1 MTKKQFQAESK
12 RILELMVHSIYT
24 HKDIFLRELISNAS
38 DAIDKMYYRAL
49 SDESLDFNKDDYF
62 IKVELDKDAR
72 TITIRDTGIG
82 MTADELESNLGI
94 IAKSGSLAMKQAT
107 KMEEDHSL
115 IGQFGVGFYSAFMV
129 ADRVTVRTRSVDS
142 EQGYLW
148 ESEGTDGYTI
158 EPTDKTDIGTEITL
172 HVKTDTDDETYS
184 SFLEEYEIRSL
195 IKKHSDFIRYPIKL
209 DVTKHRQK
217 DDSEEYEDYVEE
229 ETVNSMVPIW
239 RKRKSELSEEDY
251 KAFYHEKRYG
261 FDEPL
266 KHLHLNVDGS
276 IRYQSILYI
285 PSTVPF
291 DYYTKEFEKG
301 LELYSNGVLI
311 MEKSPDLLPDYFGF
325 VKGMVD
331 SEDLSLNISREMLQ
345 QDRQLRVI
353 AKNVKSKIKGMLEKM
368 LQNEREDYEKFYEA
382 FGRQLKFG
390 VYDQFGAAKDEL
402 KDLLLFHSSNEKNL
416 VTLKEY
422 VARMK
427 DDQKYIYYATGESIH
442 RIDLLPQAE
451 RLKEEGFEILYFTEE
466 IDEFAIKMLQSYDD
480 KEFKSIASGDLGLD
494 DEAANSLNEDN
505 KDLFAFMK
513 QELGDR
519 VKEVRAST
527 RLKSHPVCLTVAGD
541 VSIEMEKILNAMP
554 NGGGMKAEKVLEV
567 NADHAIFQTLQ
578 RVYKEDEAKAKQYTD
593 LLYQQAL
600 LIEGLPIEDP
610 VAYSN
615 AVCALMAE

>member
-49 SDESLDFNKDDYF
+49 SDEAIDFNKDDYF
-62 IKVELDKDAR
+62 VKVELDKDAR
-72 TITIRDTGIG
+72 TVTIRDTGIG
-82 MTADELESNLGI
+82 MTEDELESNLGI

-142 EQGYLW
+142 DQGYLW
-148 ESEGTDGYTI
+148 ESDGIDGYTI
-158 EPTDKTDIGTEITL
+158 EPTSKQEIGTEIVL
-172 HVKTDTDDETYS
+172 HLKADTEDDTYS

-209 DVTKHRQK
+209 DVTKHRPK
-217 DDSEEYEDYVEE
+217 DDSEEFEDYVEE
-229 ETVNSMVPIW
+229 ETINSMVPIW
-239 RKRKSELSEEDY
+239 RKRKNELTDEDY
-251 KAFYHEKRYG
+251 TTFYHEKRYG

-285 PSTVPF
+285 PSTVPY

-368 LQNEREDYEKFYEA
+368 LQNEREDYEKFFDA
-382 FGRQLKFG
+382 FGRQIKFG

-402 KDLLLFHSSNEKNL
+402 KDLLLFHSSNEKKL
-416 VTLKEY
+416 VSLKEY
-422 VARMK
+422 VERMK
-427 DDQKYIYYATGESIH
+427 EDQKYIYYATGESIH
-442 RIDLLPQAE
+442 RIDLLPQTE

-466 IDEFAIKMLQSYDD
+466 IDEFAIKVLQSYED
-480 KEFKSIASGDLGLD
+480 KEFKSVASGDLGLD

-513 QELGDR
+513 TELGER

-541 VSIEMEKILNAMP
+541 VSIEMEKIMNTMP

-578 RVYKEDEAKAKQYTD
+578 RVYTEDEAKAKQYTD

-600 LIEGLPIEDP
+600 LIEGLPLEDP

>member
-1 MTKKQFQAESK
+1 MTKKQFQTESK

-49 SDESLDFNKDDYF
+49 SDESIAFNKDDYF
-62 IKVELDKDAR
+62 VKVELDKEAR

-82 MTADELESNLGI
+82 MTEEELESNLGI

-129 ADRVTVRTRSVDS
+129 ADRVTVRTRSIDS
-142 EQGYLW
+142 AQGYLW

-158 EPTDKTDIGTEITL
+158 EPADKADVGTEITL
-172 HVKTDTDDETYS
+172 HVKADTEDETYS
-184 SFLEEYEIRSL
+184 TFLEEYEIRSL

-217 DDSEEYEDYVEE
+217 EESDEYEDYIEE
-229 ETVNSMVPIW
+229 ETINSMVPIW
-239 RKRKSELSEEDY
+239 RKRKGELSDADY
-251 KAFYHEKRYG
+251 TAFYQEKRYG

-266 KHLHLNVDGS
+266 KHLHLNVDGT

-368 LQNEREDYEKFYEA
+368 LKNEREAYETFYEA

-402 KDLLLFHSSNEKNL
+402 KDLLLFHSSFENKL
-416 VTLKEY
+416 VSLHEY
-422 VARMK
+422 VERMK
-427 DDQKYIYYATGESIH
+427 EDQTYIYYATGESIH

-451 RLKEEGFEILYFTEE
+451 RLKEEGYEILYFTEE

-578 RVYKEDEAKAKQYTD
+578 RVYTEDEAKAKQYTD

>member
-49 SDESLDFNKDDYF
+49 SDETIDFNKDDYF

-172 HVKTDTDDETYS
+172 HVKADTDDETYS

-217 DDSEEYEDYVEE
+217 EDSEEYEDYVEE

-239 RKRKSELSEEDY
+239 RKRKSELSDEDY

-266 KHLHLNVDGS
+266 KHLHLNVDGT

-368 LQNEREDYEKFYEA
+368 LQNEREDYEKFYES

-402 KDLLLFHSSNEKNL
+402 KDLLLFHSSNEKKL

-422 VARMK
+422 VERMK

-494 DEAANSLNEDN
+494 DEAAKSLNEDN

-513 QELGDR
+513 TELGDR

-541 VSIEMEKILNAMP
+541 VSIEMEKILNTMP

>member
-1 MTKKQFQAESK
+1 MTKKQFQTESK

-49 SDESLDFNKDDYF
+49 SDESIKFNKDDYY
-62 IKVELDKDAR
+62 IKIELDKEAR

-82 MTADELESNLGI
+82 MTEEELETNLGI

-129 ADRVTVRTRSVDS
+129 ADRVTVRTRSIDS
-142 EQGYLW
+142 EQGYIW
-148 ESEGTDGYTI
+148 ESEGTDGYSI
-158 EPTDKTDIGTEITL
+158 EPTDKADIGTEITL
-172 HVKTDTDDETYS
+172 HLKANTEDDVYS

-217 DDSEEYEDYVEE
+217 EDSEEYEDYQEE

-239 RKRKSELSEEDY
+239 RKRKSELTDEDY

-266 KHLHLNVDGS
+266 KHLHLNVDGT

-301 LELYSNGVLI
+301 LELYSNSVLI

-368 LQNEREDYEKFYEA
+368 LQNEREDYEKFYES

-402 KDLLLFHSSNEKNL
+402 KDLILFYSSHEKKL
-416 VTLKEY
+416 VSLKEY
-422 VARMK
+422 VERMK
-427 DDQKYIYYATGESIH
+427 EDQKYIYYATGESIH

-451 RLKEEGFEILYFTEE
+451 RLKEEGYEILYFTEE
-466 IDEFAIKMLQSYDD
+466 IDEFAIKMLQSYDG

-494 DEAANSLNEDN
+494 DAEAKSLNEDN
-505 KDLFAFMK
+505 QDLFAFMK
-513 QELGDR
+513 EALGDR

>member
-49 SDESLDFNKDDYF
+49 SDEAIDFNKDDYF

-217 DDSEEYEDYVEE
+217 DDSEEYEDYIEE

-368 LQNEREDYEKFYEA
+368 LQNEREDYEKFFES

-402 KDLLLFHSSNEKNL
+402 KDLLLFHSSNENKL

-422 VARMK
+422 VERMK

-494 DEAANSLNEDN
+494 DEAADSLNEDN

-578 RVYKEDEAKAKQYTD
+578 RIYKEDEAKAKQYTD

>member
-49 SDESLDFNKDDYF
+49 SDEAIDFNKDDYF
-62 IKVELDKDAR
+62 VKVELDKDAR
-72 TITIRDTGIG
+72 TVTIRDTGIG
-82 MTADELESNLGI
+82 MTEDELESNLGI

-142 EQGYLW
+142 DQGYLW
-148 ESEGTDGYTI
+148 ESDGIDGYTI
-158 EPTDKTDIGTEITL
+158 EPTSKQEIGTEIVL
-172 HVKTDTDDETYS
+172 HLKADTEDDTYS

-209 DVTKHRQK
+209 DVTKHRPK
-217 DDSEEYEDYVEE
+217 DDSEEFEDYVEE
-229 ETVNSMVPIW
+229 ETINSMVPIW
-239 RKRKSELSEEDY
+239 RKRKNELTDEDY
-251 KAFYHEKRYG
+251 TAFYHEKRYG

-285 PSTVPF
+285 PSTVPY

-368 LQNEREDYEKFYEA
+368 LQNEREDYEKFFDA
-382 FGRQLKFG
+382 FGRQIKFG

-402 KDLLLFHSSNEKNL
+402 KDLLLFHSSNEKKL
-416 VTLKEY
+416 VSLKEY
-422 VARMK
+422 VERMK
-427 DDQKYIYYATGESIH
+427 EDQKYIYYATGESIH
-442 RIDLLPQAE
+442 RIDLLPQTE
-451 RLKEEGFEILYFTEE
+451 RLKEEGFEILYLTEE
-466 IDEFAIKMLQSYDD
+466 IDEFAIKVLQSYED
-480 KEFKSIASGDLGLD
+480 KEFKSVASGDLGLD

-513 QELGDR
+513 TELGDR

-541 VSIEMEKILNAMP
+541 VSIEMEKIMNTMP

-578 RVYKEDEAKAKQYTD
+578 RVYTEDEAKAKQYTD

-600 LIEGLPIEDP
+600 LIEGLPLEDP

>member
-1 MTKKQFQAESK
+1 MTKKQFQTESK

-49 SDESLDFNKDDYF
+49 SDESIEFNKDDYY
-62 IKVELDKDAR
+62 IKIELDKEAR

-82 MTADELESNLGI
+82 MTEEELETNLGI

-129 ADRVTVRTRSVDS
+129 ADRVTVRTRSIDS
-142 EQGYLW
+142 EQGYVW
-148 ESEGTDGYTI
+148 ESEGTDGYSI
-158 EPTDKTDIGTEITL
+158 EPTDKADIGTEITL
-172 HVKTDTDDETYS
+172 HLKADTEDDVYS

-217 DDSEEYEDYVEE
+217 EDSEEYEDYQEE

-239 RKRKSELSEEDY
+239 RKRKSELTDEDY

-266 KHLHLNVDGS
+266 KHLHLNVDGT

-311 MEKSPDLLPDYFGF
+311 MEKSPDLLPDYFSF

-368 LQNEREDYEKFYEA
+368 LQNEREDYEKFYES

-402 KDLLLFHSSNEKNL
+402 KDLILFYSSHEKKL
-416 VTLKEY
+416 VSLKEY
-422 VARMK
+422 VERMK
-427 DDQKYIYYATGESIH
+427 EDQKYIYYATGESIH

-451 RLKEEGFEILYFTEE
+451 RLKEEGYEILYFTEE
-466 IDEFAIKMLQSYDD
+466 IDEFAIKMLQSYDG

-494 DEAANSLNEDN
+494 DAEAKSLNEDN
-505 KDLFAFMK
+505 QDLFAFMK
-513 QELGDR
+513 EALGDR

-541 VSIEMEKILNAMP
+541 ISIEMEKILNAMP

-567 NADHAIFQTLQ
+567 NANHAIFQTLQ

>member
-49 SDESLDFNKDDYF
+49 SDEAIDFNKDDYF

-158 EPTDKTDIGTEITL
+158 EPTDKADIGTEITL
-172 HVKTDTDDETYS
+172 HLKDDTDDETYS
-184 SFLEEYEIRSL
+184 TFLEEYEIRSL

-217 DDSEEYEDYVEE
+217 EDSDEYEDYVEE

-239 RKRKSELSEEDY
+239 RKRKSELSDEDY

-368 LQNEREDYEKFYEA
+368 LQNEREDYETFYEA

-402 KDLLLFHSSNEKNL
+402 KDLLLFHSSNEKKL

-505 KDLFAFMK
+505 QDLFAFMK

>member
-49 SDESLDFNKDDYF
+49 SDEAIDFNKDDYF

-158 EPTDKTDIGTEITL
+158 EPTDKTDVGTEITL
-172 HVKTDTDDETYS
+172 HVKSDTDDETYS
-184 SFLEEYEIRSL
+184 TFLEEYEIRSL

-217 DDSEEYEDYVEE
+217 DGSEEYEDYVEE
-229 ETVNSMVPIW
+229 ETINSMVPIW
-239 RKRKSELSEEDY
+239 RKRKSELSDEDY

-266 KHLHLNVDGS
+266 KHLHLNVDGT

-368 LQNEREDYEKFYEA
+368 LQNEREDYEKFFES

-390 VYDQFGAAKDEL
+390 VYDQFGAAKDDL
-402 KDLLLFHSSNEKNL
+402 KDLLLFHSSNEKKL

-422 VARMK
+422 VERMK

-494 DEAANSLNEDN
+494 DEAADSLNEDN

-578 RVYKEDEAKAKQYTD
+578 RVYTEDEAKAKQYTD

>member
-49 SDESLDFNKDDYF
+49 SDEALDFNKDDYF
-62 IKVELDKDAR
+62 VKVVLDKDAR

-158 EPTDKTDIGTEITL
+158 EPTDKADIGTEITL
-172 HVKTDTDDETYS
+172 HVKADTDDETYS
-184 SFLEEYEIRSL
+184 TFLEEYEIRSL

-229 ETVNSMVPIW
+229 ETINSMVPIW
-239 RKRKSELSEEDY
+239 RKRKSELSDEDY

-266 KHLHLNVDGS
+266 KHLHLNVDGT

-368 LQNEREDYEKFYEA
+368 LRDEREDYEKFFES
-382 FGRQLKFG
+382 FGRQIKFG
-390 VYDQFGAAKDEL
+390 VYDQFGAAKEDL
-402 KDLLLFHSSNEKNL
+402 KDLLLFHSSNEKKL

-422 VARMK
+422 VERMK

-494 DEAANSLNEDN
+494 DAEANSLNDDN

-527 RLKSHPVCLTVAGD
+527 RLKSHPVCLTVTGD

>member
-49 SDESLDFNKDDYF
+49 SDEAIDFNKDDYF

-172 HVKTDTDDETYS
+172 HVKADTDDETYS
-184 SFLEEYEIRSL
+184 SFLQEYEIRSL

-217 DDSEEYEDYVEE
+217 DDSEEYEDYIEE

-368 LQNEREDYEKFYEA
+368 LQNEREDYEKFFES

-402 KDLLLFHSSNEKNL
+402 KDLLLFHSSNENKL

-422 VARMK
+422 VERMK

-494 DEAANSLNEDN
+494 DEAADSLNEDN

-513 QELGDR
+513 QELDDR

-567 NADHAIFQTLQ
+567 NADHAIFRTLQ

>member
-49 SDESLDFNKDDYF
+49 SDEAIDFNKDDYF

-72 TITIRDTGIG
+72 TVTIRDTGIG
-82 MTADELESNLGI
+82 MTEDELESNLGI

-142 EQGYLW
+142 DQGYLW
-148 ESEGTDGYTI
+148 ESDGIDGYTI
-158 EPTDKTDIGTEITL
+158 EPTSKQKIGTEIVL
-172 HVKTDTDDETYS
+172 HLKADTEDDTYS

-209 DVTKHRQK
+209 DVTKHRPK
-217 DDSEEYEDYVEE
+217 DDSEEFEDYVEE
-229 ETVNSMVPIW
+229 ETINSMVPIW
-239 RKRKSELSEEDY
+239 RKRKSELSDEDY
-251 KAFYHEKRYG
+251 TAFYHEKRYG

-285 PSTVPF
+285 PSTVPY

-368 LQNEREDYEKFYEA
+368 LQNEREDYEKFFDA
-382 FGRQLKFG
+382 FGRQIKFG

-402 KDLLLFHSSNEKNL
+402 KDLLLFHSSNEKKL
-416 VTLKEY
+416 VSLKEY
-422 VARMK
+422 VERMK
-427 DDQKYIYYATGESIH
+427 EDQKYIYYATGESIH
-442 RIDLLPQAE
+442 RIDLLPQTE

-466 IDEFAIKMLQSYDD
+466 IDEFAIKVLQSYED
-480 KEFKSIASGDLGLD
+480 KEFKSVASGDLGLD

-513 QELGDR
+513 TELGDR

-541 VSIEMEKILNAMP
+541 VSIEMEKIMNTMP

-578 RVYKEDEAKAKQYTD
+578 RVYTEDEAKAKQYTD

-600 LIEGLPIEDP
+600 LIEGLPLEDP

>member
-49 SDESLDFNKDDYF
+49 SDEALDFNKDDYF
-62 IKVELDKDAR
+62 VKVELDKDAR

-82 MTADELESNLGI
+82 MTAEELESNLGI

-142 EQGYLW
+142 DQGYLW

-158 EPTDKTDIGTEITL
+158 EPTDKSDVGTEITL
-172 HVKTDTDDETYS
+172 HVKADTDDETYS
-184 SFLEEYEIRSL
+184 TFLEEYEIRSL

-217 DDSEEYEDYVEE
+217 DGSEEYEDYVEE

-239 RKRKSELSEEDY
+239 RKRKSELSDEDY

-266 KHLHLNVDGS
+266 KHLHLNVDGT

-368 LQNEREDYEKFYEA
+368 LRDEREDYEKFFES
-382 FGRQLKFG
+382 FGRQIKFG
-390 VYDQFGAAKDEL
+390 VYDQFGAAKEDL
-402 KDLLLFHSSNEKNL
+402 KDLLLFHSSNEKKL
-416 VTLKEY
+416 VTLNEY

-427 DDQKYIYYATGESIH
+427 EDQKYIYYATGESIH

-494 DEAANSLNEDN
+494 DAEANSLNDDN

>member
-49 SDESLDFNKDDYF
+49 SDEAIDFNKDDYF

-172 HVKTDTDDETYS
+172 HVKADTDDETYS

-217 DDSEEYEDYVEE
+217 EDSDEYEDYVEE

-368 LQNEREDYEKFYEA
+368 LQNEREDYETFFES
-382 FGRQLKFG
+382 FGRQIKFG

-402 KDLLLFHSSNEKNL
+402 KDLLLFHSSNENKL

-422 VARMK
+422 VERMK

-541 VSIEMEKILNAMP
+541 VSIEMEKILNTMP

-578 RVYKEDEAKAKQYTD
+578 RIYKEDEAKAKQYTD

-615 AVCALMAE
+615 AVCALMA

>member
-49 SDESLDFNKDDYF
+49 SDEAIDFNKDDYF
-62 IKVELDKDAR
+62 VKVELDKDAR
-72 TITIRDTGIG
+72 TVTIRDTGIG
-82 MTADELESNLGI
+82 MTEDELESNLGI

-142 EQGYLW
+142 DQGYLW
-148 ESEGTDGYTI
+148 ESDGIDGYTI
-158 EPTDKTDIGTEITL
+158 EPTSKQEIGTEIVL
-172 HVKTDTDDETYS
+172 HLKADTEDDTYS

-209 DVTKHRQK
+209 DVTKHRPK
-217 DDSEEYEDYVEE
+217 DDSEEFEDYVEE
-229 ETVNSMVPIW
+229 ETINSMVPIW
-239 RKRKSELSEEDY
+239 RKRKSELSDEDY
-251 KAFYHEKRYG
+251 TAFYHEKRYG

-285 PSTVPF
+285 PSTVPY

-368 LQNEREDYEKFYEA
+368 LQNEREDYEKFFDA
-382 FGRQLKFG
+382 FGRQIKFG

-402 KDLLLFHSSNEKNL
+402 KDLLLFHSSNEKKL
-416 VTLKEY
+416 VSLKEY
-422 VARMK
+422 VERMK
-427 DDQKYIYYATGESIH
+427 EDQKYIYYATGESIH
-442 RIDLLPQAE
+442 RIDLLPQTE

-466 IDEFAIKMLQSYDD
+466 IDEFAIKVLQSYED
-480 KEFKSIASGDLGLD
+480 KEFKSVASGDLGLD

-513 QELGDR
+513 TELGDR

-541 VSIEMEKILNAMP
+541 VSIEMEKIMNTMP

-578 RVYKEDEAKAKQYTD
+578 RVYTEDEAKAKQYTD

-600 LIEGLPIEDP
+600 LIEGLPLEDP

>member
-49 SDESLDFNKDDYF
+49 SDEAIDFNKDDYF

-82 MTADELESNLGI
+82 MTAEELESNLGI

-158 EPTDKTDIGTEITL
+158 EPTDKTDVGTEITL
-172 HVKTDTDDETYS
+172 HVKADTDDETYS

-217 DDSEEYEDYVEE
+217 DDSEEYEDYIEE

-239 RKRKSELSEEDY
+239 RKRKSELSDEDY

-266 KHLHLNVDGS
+266 KHLHLNVDGT

-368 LQNEREDYEKFYEA
+368 LQNEREDYEKFFES

-402 KDLLLFHSSNEKNL
+402 KDLLLFHSSNENKL

-422 VARMK
+422 VERMK

-494 DEAANSLNEDN
+494 DEAAHSLNEDN

-541 VSIEMEKILNAMP
+541 VSIEMEKILNTMP

-567 NADHAIFQTLQ
+567 NADHAIFRTLQ

-610 VAYSN
+610 VSYSN

>member
-49 SDESLDFNKDDYF
+49 SDEAIDFNKDDYF
-62 IKVELDKDAR
+62 VKVELDKDAR

-82 MTADELESNLGI
+82 MTDEELESNLGI

-148 ESEGTDGYTI
+148 ESDGIDGYTI
-158 EPTDKTDIGTEITL
+158 EPTSKEEIGTEIVL
-172 HVKTDTDDETYS
+172 HLKADTDDDTYS

-209 DVTKHRQK
+209 DVTKHRQQ
-217 DDSEEYEDYVEE
+217 DDSEDYEDYVEE
-229 ETVNSMVPIW
+229 ETINSMVPIW
-239 RKRKSELSEEDY
+239 RKRKSELSDEDY

-285 PSTVPF
+285 PSTVPY

-368 LQNEREDYEKFYEA
+368 LRDEREDYEKFFDA
-382 FGRQLKFG
+382 FGRQIKFG

-402 KDLLLFHSSNEKNL
+402 KDLLLFHSSNEKKL
-416 VTLKEY
+416 VSLKEY
-422 VARMK
+422 VERMK
-427 DDQKYIYYATGESIH
+427 EDQKYIYYATGESIH

-466 IDEFAIKMLQSYDD
+466 IDEFAIKVLQSYED

-494 DEAANSLNEDN
+494 DEAAKSFNEDN
-505 KDLFAFMK
+505 KDLFTFMK
-513 QELGDR
+513 TELGDR

-541 VSIEMEKILNAMP
+541 VSIEMEKIMNAMP
-554 NGGGMKAEKVLEV
+554 NGGGLKAEKVLEV

-578 RVYKEDEAKAKQYTD
+578 RVYTEDEAKAKQYTD

-600 LIEGLPIEDP
+600 LIEGLPLEDP

>member
-49 SDESLDFNKDDYF
+49 SDEAIDFNKDDYF

-158 EPTDKTDIGTEITL
+158 EPTDKADIGTEITL
-172 HVKTDTDDETYS
+172 HLKDDTDDETYS
-184 SFLEEYEIRSL
+184 TFLEEYEIRSL

-217 DDSEEYEDYVEE
+217 EDSDEYEDYVEE

-239 RKRKSELSEEDY
+239 RKRKSELSDEDY

-261 FDEPL
+261 YDEPL

-368 LQNEREDYEKFYEA
+368 LQNERQDYETFYEA

-402 KDLLLFHSSNEKNL
+402 KDLLLFHSSNEKKL

>member
-1 MTKKQFQAESK
+1 MTKKQFQTESK

-49 SDESLDFNKDDYF
+49 SDESIKFNKDDYY
-62 IKVELDKDAR
+62 IKIELDKEAR

-82 MTADELESNLGI
+82 MTEEELETNLGI

-129 ADRVTVRTRSVDS
+129 ADRVTVRTRSIDS
-142 EQGYLW
+142 EQGYVW
-148 ESEGTDGYTI
+148 ESEGTDGYSI
-158 EPTDKTDIGTEITL
+158 EPTDKADIGTEITL
-172 HVKTDTDDETYS
+172 HLKADTEDDVYS

-217 DDSEEYEDYVEE
+217 EDSEEYEDYQEE

-239 RKRKSELSEEDY
+239 RKRKSELTDEDY

-266 KHLHLNVDGS
+266 QHLHLNVDGT
-276 IRYQSILYI
+276 IRYQAILYI

-368 LQNEREDYEKFYEA
+368 LQNEREDYEKFYES

-402 KDLLLFHSSNEKNL
+402 KDLILFYSSHEKKL
-416 VTLKEY
+416 VSLKEY
-422 VARMK
+422 VERMK
-427 DDQKYIYYATGESIH
+427 EDQKYIYYATGESIH

-451 RLKEEGFEILYFTEE
+451 RLKEEGYEILYFTEE
-466 IDEFAIKMLQSYDD
+466 IDEFAIKMLQSYDG

-494 DEAANSLNEDN
+494 DAEAKSLNEDN
-505 KDLFAFMK
+505 QDLFAFMK
-513 QELGDR
+513 EALGDR

-554 NGGGMKAEKVLEV
+554 NGRGMKAEKVLEV

>member
-1 MTKKQFQAESK
+1 MTKKQFQTESK

-49 SDESLDFNKDDYF
+49 SDESIAFNKDDYF
-62 IKVELDKDAR
+62 VKVELDKEAR

-82 MTADELESNLGI
+82 MTEEELESNLGI

-129 ADRVTVRTRSVDS
+129 ADRVTVRTRSIDS
-142 EQGYLW
+142 AQGYLW

-158 EPTDKTDIGTEITL
+158 EPTDKADVGTEITL
-172 HVKTDTDDETYS
+172 HVKADTEDETYS
-184 SFLEEYEIRSL
+184 TFLEEYEIRSL

-217 DDSEEYEDYVEE
+217 EESDEYEDYVEE
-229 ETVNSMVPIW
+229 ETINSMVPIW
-239 RKRKSELSEEDY
+239 RKRKGELSDADY
-251 KAFYHEKRYG
+251 TAFYQEKRYG

-266 KHLHLNVDGS
+266 KHLHLNVDGT

-368 LQNEREDYEKFYEA
+368 LKNEREAYETFYEA

-402 KDLLLFHSSNEKNL
+402 KDLLLFHSSFENKL
-416 VTLKEY
+416 VSLHEY
-422 VARMK
+422 VERMK
-427 DDQKYIYYATGESIH
+427 EDQTYIYYATGESIH

-451 RLKEEGFEILYFTEE
+451 RLKEEGYEILYFTEE
-466 IDEFAIKMLQSYDD
+466 IDEFAIKMLQSHDD

-578 RVYKEDEAKAKQYTD
+578 RVYTEDEAKAKQYTD

>member
-49 SDESLDFNKDDYF
+49 SDEALDFNKDDYF
-62 IKVELDKDAR
+62 VKVELDKDAR

-158 EPTDKTDIGTEITL
+158 EPTDKADIGTEITL
-172 HVKTDTDDETYS
+172 HVKADTDDETYS
-184 SFLEEYEIRSL
+184 TFLEEYEIRSL

-229 ETVNSMVPIW
+229 ETINSMVPIW
-239 RKRKSELSEEDY
+239 RKRKSELSDEDY

-266 KHLHLNVDGS
+266 KHLHLNVDGT

-368 LQNEREDYEKFYEA
+368 LQNEREDYEKFYES

-402 KDLLLFHSSNEKNL
+402 KDLILFYSSHEKKL
-416 VTLKEY
+416 VSLKEY
-422 VARMK
+422 VERMK
-427 DDQKYIYYATGESIH
+427 EDQKYIYYATGESIH

-451 RLKEEGFEILYFTEE
+451 RLKEEGYEILYFTEE
-466 IDEFAIKMLQSYDD
+466 IDEFAIKMLQSYDG

-494 DEAANSLNEDN
+494 DAEAKSLNEDN
-505 KDLFAFMK
+505 QDLFAFMK
-513 QELGDR
+513 EALGDR

-541 VSIEMEKILNAMP
+541 ISIEMEKILNAMP

-567 NADHAIFQTLQ
+567 NANHAIFQTLQ

>member
-1 MTKKQFQAESK
+1 MTKKQFQTESK

-49 SDESLDFNKDDYF
+49 SDETIDFNKDDYF
-62 IKVELDKDAR
+62 IKVEVDKDAR

-115 IGQFGVGFYSAFMV
+115 IGQFGVGFYSAFMI

-172 HVKTDTDDETYS
+172 HVKADTDDETYS

-239 RKRKSELSEEDY
+239 RKRKSELSDDDY

-266 KHLHLNVDGS
+266 KHLHLNVDGT

-368 LQNEREDYEKFYEA
+368 LQNEREDYEKFFDS
-382 FGRQLKFG
+382 FGRQIKFG

-402 KDLLLFHSSNEKNL
+402 KDLLLFHSSNEKKL

-422 VARMK
+422 VERMK
-427 DDQKYIYYATGESIH
+427 EDQKYIYYATGESIH

-541 VSIEMEKILNAMP
+541 VSIEMEKILNTMP

>member
-1 MTKKQFQAESK
+1 
-12 RILELMVHSIYT
+12 MVHSIYT

-49 SDESLDFNKDDYF
+49 SDEAIDFNKDDYF

-158 EPTDKTDIGTEITL
+158 EPTDKTDVGTEITL
-172 HVKTDTDDETYS
+172 HVKSDTDDETYS
-184 SFLEEYEIRSL
+184 TFLEEYEIRSL

-217 DDSEEYEDYVEE
+217 DGSEEYEDYVEE
-229 ETVNSMVPIW
+229 ETINSMVPIW
-239 RKRKSELSEEDY
+239 RKRKSELSDEDY

-266 KHLHLNVDGS
+266 KHLHLNVDGT

-368 LQNEREDYEKFYEA
+368 LQNEREDYEKFFES

-390 VYDQFGAAKDEL
+390 VYDQFGAAKDDL
-402 KDLLLFHSSNEKNL
+402 KDLLLFHSSNEKKL

-422 VARMK
+422 VERMK

-494 DEAANSLNEDN
+494 DEAADSLNEDN

-578 RVYKEDEAKAKQYTD
+578 RVYTEDEAKAKQYTD

>member
-49 SDESLDFNKDDYF
+49 SDEAIDFNKDDYF
-62 IKVELDKDAR
+62 VKVELDKDAR

-172 HVKTDTDDETYS
+172 HVKADTDDETYS

-217 DDSEEYEDYVEE
+217 DDSEEYEDYIEE
-229 ETVNSMVPIW
+229 ETINSMVPIW
-239 RKRKSELSEEDY
+239 RKRKSELSDEDY

-266 KHLHLNVDGS
+266 KHLHLNVDGT

-368 LQNEREDYEKFYEA
+368 LQNERENYEKFFES
-382 FGRQLKFG
+382 FGRQIKFG

-402 KDLLLFHSSNEKNL
+402 KDLLLFHSSNENKL

-422 VARMK
+422 VERMK

-494 DEAANSLNEDN
+494 DEAAKSLNEEN

-513 QELGDR
+513 DELGDR

-541 VSIEMEKILNAMP
+541 VSIEMEKILNTMP

-578 RVYKEDEAKAKQYTD
+578 RTYKEDEAKAKQYTD

>member
-1 MTKKQFQAESK
+1 MTKKQFQTESK

-49 SDESLDFNKDDYF
+49 SDESIAFNKDDYF
-62 IKVELDKDAR
+62 VKVELDKEAR

-82 MTADELESNLGI
+82 MTEEELESNLGI

-129 ADRVTVRTRSVDS
+129 ADRVTVRTRSIDS
-142 EQGYLW
+142 AQGYLW

-158 EPTDKTDIGTEITL
+158 EPADKADVGTEITL
-172 HVKTDTDDETYS
+172 HVKADTEDETYS
-184 SFLEEYEIRSL
+184 TFLEEYEIRSL

-217 DDSEEYEDYVEE
+217 EESDEYEDYVEE
-229 ETVNSMVPIW
+229 ETINSMVPIW
-239 RKRKSELSEEDY
+239 RKRKGELSDADY
-251 KAFYHEKRYG
+251 TAFYKEKRYG

-266 KHLHLNVDGS
+266 KHLHLNVDGT

-368 LQNEREDYEKFYEA
+368 LKNEREAYETFYEA

-402 KDLLLFHSSNEKNL
+402 KDLLLFHSSFENKL
-416 VTLKEY
+416 VSLHEY
-422 VARMK
+422 VERMK
-427 DDQKYIYYATGESIH
+427 EDQTYIYYATGESIH

-451 RLKEEGFEILYFTEE
+451 RLKEEGYEILYFTEE

-578 RVYKEDEAKAKQYTD
+578 RVYTEDEAKAKQYTD

>member
-49 SDESLDFNKDDYF
+49 SDEAIDFNKDDYF
-62 IKVELDKDAR
+62 IKIELDKDAR

-82 MTADELESNLGI
+82 MTDDELESNLGI

-129 ADRVTVRTRSVDS
+129 ADRVIVRTRSVDS

-158 EPTDKTDIGTEITL
+158 EPIDKTDVGTEITL

-184 SFLEEYEIRSL
+184 TFLEEYEIRSL

-217 DDSEEYEDYVEE
+217 DDSEEYEDYIEE

-239 RKRKSELSEEDY
+239 RKRKSELSDEDY
-251 KAFYHEKRYG
+251 KTFYHEKRYG

-276 IRYQSILYI
+276 IRYQSILYL

-368 LQNEREDYEKFYEA
+368 LQNEREDYEKFFES
-382 FGRQLKFG
+382 FGRQIKFG
-390 VYDQFGAAKDEL
+390 VYDQFGAAKDDL
-402 KDLLLFHSSNEKNL
+402 KDLLLFHSSNEKKL

-422 VARMK
+422 VERMK

-541 VSIEMEKILNAMP
+541 VSIEMEKILNTMP

-578 RVYKEDEAKAKQYTD
+578 RVYTEDEAKAKQYTD

>member
-49 SDESLDFNKDDYF
+49 SDEAIDFNKDDYF

-158 EPTDKTDIGTEITL
+158 EPTDKADIGTEITL
-172 HVKTDTDDETYS
+172 HVKADTDDETYS

-239 RKRKSELSEEDY
+239 RKRKSELSDEDY

-402 KDLLLFHSSNEKNL
+402 KDLLLFHSSNEKKL

-422 VARMK
+422 VERMK
-427 DDQKYIYYATGESIH
+427 EDQKYIYYATGESIH

-494 DEAANSLNEDN
+494 DEAADSLNEDN

-513 QELGDR
+513 AELGDR

-578 RVYKEDEAKAKQYTD
+578 RVYTEDEAKAKQYTD

>member
-49 SDESLDFNKDDYF
+49 SDEALDFNKDDYF
-62 IKVELDKDAR
+62 VKVELDKDAR

-82 MTADELESNLGI
+82 MTAEELESNLGI

-142 EQGYLW
+142 DQGYLW

-158 EPTDKTDIGTEITL
+158 EPTDKSDVGTEITL
-172 HVKTDTDDETYS
+172 HVKADTDDETYS
-184 SFLEEYEIRSL
+184 TFLEEYEIRSL

-229 ETVNSMVPIW
+229 ETINSMVPIW
-239 RKRKSELSEEDY
+239 RKRKSELSDEDY

-266 KHLHLNVDGS
+266 KHIHLNVDGT

-368 LQNEREDYEKFYEA
+368 LRDEREDYEKFFES
-382 FGRQLKFG
+382 FGRQIKFG

-402 KDLLLFHSSNEKNL
+402 KDLLLFHSSNEKKL

-513 QELGDR
+513 AELGDR

-578 RVYKEDEAKAKQYTD
+578 RVYTEDEAKAKQYTD

>member
-49 SDESLDFNKDDYF
+49 SDEALDFNKDDYF
-62 IKVELDKDAR
+62 VKVELDKDAR

-158 EPTDKTDIGTEITL
+158 EPTDKADIGTEITL
-172 HVKTDTDDETYS
+172 HVKADTDDETYS
-184 SFLEEYEIRSL
+184 TFLEEYEIRSL

-217 DDSEEYEDYVEE
+217 DDSEEYEDYIEE
-229 ETVNSMVPIW
+229 ETINSMVPIW
-239 RKRKSELSEEDY
+239 RKRKSELSDEDY

-266 KHLHLNVDGS
+266 KHLHLNVDGT

-368 LQNEREDYEKFYEA
+368 LQNEREDYETFFES
-382 FGRQLKFG
+382 FGRQIKFG
-390 VYDQFGAAKDEL
+390 VYDQFGAAKDDL
-402 KDLLLFHSSNEKNL
+402 KDLLLFHSSNEKKL
-416 VTLKEY
+416 VTLNEY

-494 DEAANSLNEDN
+494 DAEANSLNDDN

>member
-49 SDESLDFNKDDYF
+49 SDEAIDFNKDDYF

-217 DDSEEYEDYVEE
+217 DDSEEYEDYIEE
-229 ETVNSMVPIW
+229 ETINSMVPIW
-239 RKRKSELSEEDY
+239 RKRKSELSDEDY

-311 MEKSPDLLPDYFGF
+311 MEKSPDLLPDYFSF

-368 LQNEREDYEKFYEA
+368 LQNEREDYEKFYES

-402 KDLLLFHSSNEKNL
+402 KDLLLFHSSNEKKL

-422 VARMK
+422 VERMK

-494 DEAANSLNEDN
+494 DEAADSLNEDN

-567 NADHAIFQTLQ
+567 NADHAIFRTLQ

-615 AVCALMAE
+615 AVCALMSE

>member
-49 SDESLDFNKDDYF
+49 SDEAIDFNKDHYF
-62 IKVELDKDAR
+62 IKIELDKDAR

-82 MTADELESNLGI
+82 MTDDELESNLGI

-172 HVKTDTDDETYS
+172 HVKADTDDETYS

-217 DDSEEYEDYVEE
+217 DDSEEYEDYIEE

-239 RKRKSELSEEDY
+239 RKRKSELSDEDY

-266 KHLHLNVDGS
+266 KHLHLNVDGT

-368 LQNEREDYEKFYEA
+368 LQNEREDYETFFES

-402 KDLLLFHSSNEKNL
+402 KDLLLFHSSNENKL
-416 VTLKEY
+416 ATLKEY
-422 VARMK
+422 VERMK

-494 DEAANSLNEDN
+494 DEAAKSLNEDN

-541 VSIEMEKILNAMP
+541 VSIEMEKILNTMP

-578 RVYKEDEAKAKQYTD
+578 RIYKEDEAKAKQYTD

>member
-49 SDESLDFNKDDYF
+49 SDEAIDFNKDDYF
-62 IKVELDKDAR
+62 VKVELDKDAR

-158 EPTDKTDIGTEITL
+158 EPTDKADIGTEITL
-172 HVKTDTDDETYS
+172 HVKADTDDETYS

-209 DVTKHRQK
+209 DVTKHRQQ

-239 RKRKSELSEEDY
+239 RKRKSELSDEDY

-266 KHLHLNVDGS
+266 NHLHLNVDGT

-402 KDLLLFHSSNEKNL
+402 KDLLLFHSSNEKKL

-422 VARMK
+422 VERMK

-480 KEFKSIASGDLGLD
+480 KAFKSIASGDLGLD
-494 DEAANSLNEDN
+494 DEAADSLNEDN

-513 QELGDR
+513 AELGNR

>member
-49 SDESLDFNKDDYF
+49 SDEAIDFNKDDYF

-172 HVKTDTDDETYS
+172 HVKADTDDETYS

-217 DDSEEYEDYVEE
+217 EDSDEYEDYVEE

-368 LQNEREDYEKFYEA
+368 LQNEREDYEKFFES

-402 KDLLLFHSSNEKNL
+402 KDLLLFHSSNENKL

-422 VARMK
+422 VERMK

-494 DEAANSLNEDN
+494 DEAADSLNEDN

-541 VSIEMEKILNAMP
+541 VSIEMEKILNTMP

-578 RVYKEDEAKAKQYTD
+578 RIYKEDEAKAKQYTD

-600 LIEGLPIEDP
+600 LIEGLTIEDP

>member
-49 SDESLDFNKDDYF
+49 SDEAIDFNKDDYF
-62 IKVELDKDAR
+62 VKVELDKDAR

-172 HVKTDTDDETYS
+172 HVKADTDDETYS

-217 DDSEEYEDYVEE
+217 DDSEEYEDYIEE

-239 RKRKSELSEEDY
+239 RKRKSELSDEDY

-266 KHLHLNVDGS
+266 KHLHLNVDGT

-368 LQNEREDYEKFYEA
+368 LQNEREDYEKFFES
-382 FGRQLKFG
+382 FGRQIKFG

-402 KDLLLFHSSNEKNL
+402 KDLLLFHSSNENKL

-422 VARMK
+422 VERMK

-494 DEAANSLNEDN
+494 DEAAKSLNEEN

-513 QELGDR
+513 DELGDR

-541 VSIEMEKILNAMP
+541 VSIEMEKILNTMP

-578 RVYKEDEAKAKQYTD
+578 RTYKEDEAKAKQYTD

>member
-49 SDESLDFNKDDYF
+49 SDEALDFNKDDYF
-62 IKVELDKDAR
+62 VKVELDKDAR

-158 EPTDKTDIGTEITL
+158 EPTDKADIGTEITL
-172 HVKTDTDDETYS
+172 HVKADTDDETYS
-184 SFLEEYEIRSL
+184 TFLEEYEIRSL

-229 ETVNSMVPIW
+229 ETINSMVPIW
-239 RKRKSELSEEDY
+239 RKRKSELSDEDY

-266 KHLHLNVDGS
+266 KHLHLNVDGT

-368 LQNEREDYEKFYEA
+368 LRDEREDYETFFES
-382 FGRQLKFG
+382 FGRQIKFG
-390 VYDQFGAAKDEL
+390 VYDQFGAAKDDL
-402 KDLLLFHSSNEKNL
+402 KDLLLFHSSNEKKL
-416 VTLKEY
+416 VTLNEY

-494 DEAANSLNEDN
+494 DAEANSLNDDN

>member
-49 SDESLDFNKDDYF
+49 SDEALDFNKDDYF
-62 IKVELDKDAR
+62 VKVELDKDAR

-158 EPTDKTDIGTEITL
+158 EPTDKADIGTEITL
-172 HVKTDTDDETYS
+172 HVKADTDEETYS
-184 SFLEEYEIRSL
+184 TFLEEYEIRSL

-229 ETVNSMVPIW
+229 ETINSMVPIW
-239 RKRKSELSEEDY
+239 RKRKSELSDEDY

-266 KHLHLNVDGS
+266 KHLHLNVDGT

-368 LQNEREDYEKFYEA
+368 LRDEREDYEKFFES
-382 FGRQLKFG
+382 FGRQIKFG

-402 KDLLLFHSSNEKNL
+402 KDLLLFHSSNEKKL
-416 VTLKEY
+416 VTLNEY

-494 DEAANSLNEDN
+494 DAEANSLNDDN

>member
-49 SDESLDFNKDDYF
+49 SDEAIDFHKDDYF
-62 IKVELDKDAR
+62 VKVELDKDAR

-172 HVKTDTDDETYS
+172 HVKADTDDETYS

-217 DDSEEYEDYVEE
+217 DDSEEYEDYIEE

-239 RKRKSELSEEDY
+239 RKRKSELSDEDY

-266 KHLHLNVDGS
+266 KHLHLNVDGT

-368 LQNEREDYEKFYEA
+368 LQNERENYEKFFES
-382 FGRQLKFG
+382 FGRQIKFG

-402 KDLLLFHSSNEKNL
+402 KDLLLFHSSNENKL

-422 VARMK
+422 VERMK

-494 DEAANSLNEDN
+494 DEAAKSLNEEN

-513 QELGDR
+513 DELGDR

-541 VSIEMEKILNAMP
+541 VSIEMEKILNTMP

-578 RVYKEDEAKAKQYTD
+578 RTYKEDEAKAKQYTD